1 MNEAE
6 LKPATADQD
15 GDFNPEQKRYLE
27 GFVAGVAD
35 RQGGKERWRRRD
47 CRRSCRCRRTDRAGR
62 SRAQGAEPRSRE
74 RR

>member
-27 GFVAGVAD
+27 GFVAGVQIAKAAKSV
-35 RQGGKERWRRRD
+35 GGAGD
-47 CRRSCRCRRTDRAGR
+47 CRQSRRCRRTDRAGR
-62 SRAQGAEPRSRE
+62 SRAQGAEPRSGE